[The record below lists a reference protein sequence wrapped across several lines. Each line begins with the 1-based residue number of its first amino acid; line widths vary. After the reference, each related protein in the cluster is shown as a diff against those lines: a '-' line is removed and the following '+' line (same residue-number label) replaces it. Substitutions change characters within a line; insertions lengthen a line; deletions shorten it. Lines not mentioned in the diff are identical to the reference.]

1 MKELDITKHWN
12 DLNTIVSYLG
22 NNFDAFHA
30 IIIQWAFG
38 CKWKIKKYPDG
49 TYYYRGYPIY
59 KNKNVVKDKELLRYK
74 WFAGYGDGVNSIRI
88 RANTLNGIKSII
100 DQHYSTYAYF
110 MARKIL
116 TEDKT
121 QIGNFIVHLLTEMLP
136 YPVYD
141 VFRHKPK
148 AEQNTCD

>member
-12 DLNTIVSYLG
+12 DLNTIVTYLEK
-22 NNFDAFHA
+22 NFNAYHSIFV
-30 IIIQWAFG
+30 QWAFG

-74 WFAGYGDGVNSIRI
+74 WFAGYGNSPDNIRV
-88 RANTLNGIKSII
+88 RANTLNDIKSII
-100 DQHYSTYAYF
+100 DQHYFNYAYF
-110 MARKIL
+110 MFGKIINECKEQL
-116 TEDKT
+116 
-121 QIGNFIVHLLTEMLP
+121 GNFIIHLLTEMLP

-148 AEQNTCD
+148 TEQTSCD